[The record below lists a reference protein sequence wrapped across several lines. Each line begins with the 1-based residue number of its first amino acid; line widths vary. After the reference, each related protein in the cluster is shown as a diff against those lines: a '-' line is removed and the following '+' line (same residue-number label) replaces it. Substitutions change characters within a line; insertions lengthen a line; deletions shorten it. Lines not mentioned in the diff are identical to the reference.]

1 MTTLSPPQLLS
12 LIGDQFEKPNQICG
26 AVVSRRKKGDR
37 IALWTSNKER
47 RDNIQICK
55 GIVKILYVVKQV
67 GKQKRSKFL
76 KELARGGTGV
86 TLVYMHHMDAL
97 QSGSSYQ
104 NSAHIKVEDCIEDLL
119 KV

>member
-1 MTTLSPPQLLS
+1 MFLFFLVPVSKVLPLLTCS
-12 LIGDQFEKPNQICG
+12 
-26 AVVSRRKKGDR
+26 
-37 IALWTSNKER
+37 
-47 RDNIQICK
+47 K

-104 NSAHIKVEDCIEDLL
+104 NSAHIKVEDCIE
-119 KV
+119 VQAYNNNIAMATIQTASEPIYVVFTVQPQWVG